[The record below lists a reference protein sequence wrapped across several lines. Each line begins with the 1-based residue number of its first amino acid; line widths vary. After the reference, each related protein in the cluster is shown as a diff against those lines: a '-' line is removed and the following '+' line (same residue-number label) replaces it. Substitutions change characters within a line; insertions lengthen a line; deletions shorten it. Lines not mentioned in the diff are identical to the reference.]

1 MGITEVGEL
10 YVMKVYDKI
19 MVQGAASTYFGMTE
33 ASKENLL
40 KLVGSG
46 KLSADDTASMKEL
59 IALNDLLGKMADA
72 LIKDAKNPNA
82 ENYRAYETFRKKSAN
97 ELSRVLG
104 VPISRML
111 GDMAPR

>member
-1 MGITEVGEL
+1 
-10 YVMKVYDKI
+10 
-19 MVQGAASTYFGMTE
+19 
-33 ASKENLL
+33 
-40 KLVGSG
+40 
-46 KLSADDTASMKEL
+46 MKEL

-72 LIKDAKNPNA
+72 LIKYAKDPIA
-82 ENYRAYETFRKKSAN
+82 ENYRAYDTLRKKSAN